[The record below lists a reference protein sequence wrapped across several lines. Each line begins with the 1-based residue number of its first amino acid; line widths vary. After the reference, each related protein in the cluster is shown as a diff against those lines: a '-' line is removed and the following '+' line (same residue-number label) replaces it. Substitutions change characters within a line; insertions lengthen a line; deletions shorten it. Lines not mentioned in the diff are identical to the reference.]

1 MPDLGGRVLILTGS
15 SGIGA
20 VTARMAAAAGARLLL
35 ATSEEQ
41 SGWELAEELGA
52 EFWIGDL
59 TLPAS
64 ADSVLVQCLSKF
76 GRVDGLFNAIGLSGR
91 RFGDGP
97 VDQCTDAGWDLTFA
111 NNLKTTFLMC
121 RAVVGGMLLQEPAED
136 GLRGSI
142 LNMGSVL
149 SEAPEPRHFATH
161 AYAAAKGGIVA
172 LSRAMAAYYAPHK
185 IRVNVIAPGL
195 VRTPLSERSQ
205 ADPELSEFLKKKQPL
220 AEGMIDAAEVARAA
234 LFLLSAEARSIT
246 GEVLRVDSG
255 WTGSGI

>member
-1 MPDLGGRVLILTGS
+1 MPDLSGRALIITGS
-15 SGIGA
+15 SGIAA
-20 VTARMAAAAGARLLL
+20 VTARLAAAAGARLLL

-59 TLPAS
+59 TLTDS
-64 ADSVLVQCLSKF
+64 ADSVVIQCLSKF
-76 GRVDGLFNAIGLSGR
+76 GRVDALFNTIGLSGR

-97 VDQCTDAGWDLTFA
+97 LDQCTDAGWDLTFA

-121 RAVVGGMLLQEPAED
+121 RAVVGRMLLQEPAEE

-142 LNMGSVL
+142 LNIGSVL
-149 SEAPEPRHFATH
+149 SEAPEPRHFAMH
-161 AYAAAKGGIVA
+161 AYAAAKGGVVA

-220 AEGMIDAAEVARAA
+220 TDGMIEAAEVARAA
-234 LFLLSAEARSIT
+234 LFLLSAEARSVT